1 MRLLP
6 LMFSMISMIF
16 VLASSFGCRSTS
28 APEKGERR
36 SMRSM
41 STEEFA
47 DQFEATEFAKC
58 IDSEGR
64 STGSLNFIWHI
75 SKSNGD
81 AIVPYIVGFNG
92 SLRSLQ
98 GTLVE
103 FQSLTTS
110 KEERYTAPPVHNP
123 INFPLGSYA
132 GFSLQFPYD
141 EQDGSWAFIRIN
153 DQRIRLVDI
162 TGAQLLVP
170 KFVIGGEYSTRY
182 YLKLEGGLFHE
193 FSCQAISDKVRSRLS
208 TYMRKDGQHKYDGD
222 RGSRAKF
229 FRPPQQLKPL
239 NSVNTLNQKSPT
251 ASELLE
257 VMNKPTELPIKP
269 QTPEVTP
276 ASSVRDF
283 RPIGRP
289 AAYDIQYKHTRIFE
303 CGRNGALDAIWRIKN
318 EKGAELAPGKI
329 FITGFAGELQDTFGE
344 NAFYFSS
351 VALEASPAFYSGQMP
366 SNGSY
371 YFPSI
376 EFKEEQFKNNISVHS
391 KLPGLKPGQNAA
403 AGTIYLP
410 RNGSGRSISVS
421 LALGNSLRS
430 MPYQATADCN
440 PLHPRVKNWLR
451 YCVGTD
457 AQTANEHCKI

>member
-1 MRLLP
+1 MRRLP
-6 LMFSMISMIF
+6 LMFLMHF
-16 VLASSFGCRSTS
+16 LLAFSYGCQSTS
-28 APEKGERR
+28 TSERGERR

-41 STEEFA
+41 SSEEFA

-64 STGSLNFIWHI
+64 STGTLNFIWQI

-81 AIVPYIVGFNG
+81 AIVPYIVGFSG

-103 FQSLTTS
+103 FQSLTTA
-110 KEERYTAPPVHNP
+110 KETRYTVPPVHNS

-141 EQDGSWAFIRIN
+141 EQDGSWAFIKIN
-153 DQRIRLVDI
+153 EQRVRPVDI

-182 YLKLEGGLFHE
+182 YLKIEGGLFHE
-193 FSCQAISDKVRSRLS
+193 FSCQAISDKVRSRLT
-208 TYMRKDGQHKYDGD
+208 TYMRKDGQHKFDGD

-229 FRPPQQLKPL
+229 FLPPQQLKPL
-239 NSVNTLNQKSPT
+239 NSENTLNQKSPA

-257 VMNKPTELPIKP
+257 VMNKPTELTTQPP
-269 QTPEVTP
+269 TPEATP
-276 ASSVRDF
+276 ASYVRDF

-289 AAYDIQYKHTRIFE
+289 AAYDAQYKHTRIFE
-303 CGRNGALDAIWRIKN
+303 CGRNGALDAIWRIKDEN
-318 EKGAELAPGKI
+318 DSELAPGKI
-329 FITGFAGELQDTFGE
+329 FITGFAGELRDTVGE

-376 EFKEEQFKNNISVHS
+376 EFKEEHFKNNISVHS
-391 KLPGLKPGQNAA
+391 KIPGLKPGQNVA

-451 YCVGTD
+451 YCLGTD
-457 AQTANEHCKI
+457 AQTANSHCKI